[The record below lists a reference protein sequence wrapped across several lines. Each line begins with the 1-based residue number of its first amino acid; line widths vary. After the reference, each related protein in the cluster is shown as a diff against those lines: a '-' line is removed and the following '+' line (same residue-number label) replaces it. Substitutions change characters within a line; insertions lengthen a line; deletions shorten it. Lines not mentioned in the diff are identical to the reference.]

1 MTWSMLMLRGKKSDI
16 RNQLELLK
24 YSLLK
29 KHRAELRIYGSYQ
42 DVINKVRVFA
52 EYLRNYYDMSK
63 RHRLFK
69 RVMDGCNWAAHAQND
84 RSWPHTDVTN
94 AHQQQMVDDLWEMVE
109 EWDAVKADSE
119 ESDEDESSEE
129 EDSDAD
135 ELAGMLSKLSVTA
148 VPRCRFW
155 ARGCCRYG
163 DGCRFAHC

>member
-1 MTWSMLMLRGKKSDI
+1 MLMLRGKKSDI

-24 YSLLK
+24 DSLIDE
-29 KHRAELRIYGSYQ
+29 HEAELRIYGSYQ
-42 DVINKVRVFA
+42 DVAYKVRVFA
-52 EYLRNYYDMSK
+52 EYLRSYYAVSK
-63 RHRLFK
+63 HHNLFK
-69 RVMDGCNWAAHAQND
+69 RVMKGCNWAAHAKND

-109 EWDAVKADSE
+109 EWDAVKAGRE
-119 ESDEDESSEE
+119 ESDSDEAESSEEE

-135 ELAGMLSKLSVTA
+135 KLAGMLSKLSVAA

-155 ARGCCRYG
+155 ARGYCRYG